1 QTSKLKPTLIP
12 TQGGICPDNIE
23 YLTIDKEIL
32 QFKSQ
37 LPLLGYTDLPV
48 LLTGETGVGK
58 DHMARYFHHAVRP
71 NGPYIAINCASLPET
86 LLESELFGYVR
97 GAFTGADKN
106 KEGLFVAANQGVLFL
121 DEIGDMP
128 LSLQT
133 KLLSV
138 LENRQVVPLGSTKT
152 VNLDIKLIAA
162 TNQNLEVMVAQGKFR
177 RDLYYRLSGI
187 TFTIPPL
194 RKRKADIPIL
204 LEKFMINSGLLKEGE
219 KLEVDFIRQF
229 IAYDWPGNTREL
241 FNKVKRLEIMTMM
254 VTEGDLVE
262 LSRSMFKSDVVSEE
276 KSLFDKVE
284 EFERK
289 IIVEALLA
297 ANGNKSE
304 VARMLGI
311 HEATVRTK
319 LKRYDISLDNYQMN

>member
-1 QTSKLKPTLIP
+1 MEGETTVLTRATSKSESLRTTLP
-12 TQGGICPDNIE
+12 AGIAR
-23 YLTIDKEIL
+23 
-32 QFKSQ
+32 QFK
-37 LPLLGYTDLPV
+37 
-48 LLTGETGVGK
+48 
-58 DHMARYFHHAVRP
+58 
-71 NGPYIAINCASLPET
+71 
-86 LLESELFGYVR
+86 
-97 GAFTGADKN
+97 
-106 KEGLFVAANQGVLFL
+106 
-121 DEIGDMP
+121 
-128 LSLQT
+128 
-133 KLLSV
+133 
-138 LENRQVVPLGSTKT
+138 
-152 VNLDIKLIAA
+152 
-162 TNQNLEVMVAQGKFR
+162 
-177 RDLYYRLSGI
+177 
-187 TFTIPPL
+187 
-194 RKRKADIPIL
+194 
-204 LEKFMINSGLLKEGE
+204 LKEGD

-241 FNKVKRLEIMTMM
+241 FNKVKRLEVMTMM
-254 VTEGDLVE
+254 VNEGDLVE